1 MSSRSLS
8 CTCFCGRFFVS
19 RTQISSTY
27 ASEIWGQLT
36 KNLLTKSGIERFRE
50 NITQIRRTKTTKLVY
65 AIVRN
70 DNEDDVVSL
79 LNQNHYSVTRLST
92 TGGFLK
98 KGNTTLMIGVE
109 DEEVEEVISLI
120 KQECGQHQKLT
131 VNMPYISGTAMVN
144 YATMPMTVEVGG
156 ATIFVINVDHY
167 EKI

>member
-1 MSSRSLS
+1 MGQQATEHASAGLISLY
-8 CTCFCGRFFVS
+8 
-19 RTQISSTY
+19 QNK
-27 ASEIWGQLT
+27 A
-36 KNLLTKSGIERFRE
+36 
-50 NITQIRRTKTTKLVY
+50 RRTKTMKLVY

-92 TGGFLK
+92 IGGFLK

-109 DEEVEEVISLI
+109 NEKVEEVINLI

>member
-1 MSSRSLS
+1 M
-8 CTCFCGRFFVS
+8 
-19 RTQISSTY
+19 
-27 ASEIWGQLT
+27 
-36 KNLLTKSGIERFRE
+36 
-50 NITQIRRTKTTKLVY
+50 KLVY

-92 TGGFLK
+92 TGGLK

-109 DEEVEEVISLI
+109 DEKVEEVISLI

>member
-1 MSSRSLS
+1 M
-8 CTCFCGRFFVS
+8 
-19 RTQISSTY
+19 
-27 ASEIWGQLT
+27 
-36 KNLLTKSGIERFRE
+36 
-50 NITQIRRTKTTKLVY
+50 KLVY

-109 DEEVEEVISLI
+109 DEKVEEVITLI

-144 YATMPMTVEVGG
+144 YATMPMTVERSDPGDFWE
-156 ATIFVINVDHY
+156 TCLHLIQNNEKY
-167 EKI
+167 EKKCKISLNSACFRWGLRI